1 MDNNQRVIVVLGVD
15 AERKP
20 HASSFTEADAVAAA
34 RAAQL
39 MGFYAVRVEDEGLRQ
54 LAASLPAGKIFVTG
68 RGLVPFV
75 KRDVYDKLAGLIG
88 TASELKRE
96 GDGDT
101 ANGEPTAAGREPDGD
116 AAANDARKA
125 NAAIV
130 AAAEPEANAG
140 PAPDPWSAITVG
152 SIILAESPN
161 DDEGWYEA
169 LVTAVSADGQILSM
183 RWRDY
188 PNVPLANTQRSKVAV
203 IGPGKQ

>member
-88 TASELKRE
+88 TASELKPE
-96 GDGDT
+96 GDGD
-101 ANGEPTAAGREPDGD
+101 AASEPTAAGREPDSDTARDAPKPD
-116 AAANDARKA
+116 AAID
-125 NAAIV
+125 
-130 AAAEPEANAG
+130 AAAEPEAKAE

-152 SIILAESPN
+152 STVLAESPY

-188 PNVPLANTQRSKVAV
+188 PSVPLASTQRSKVAV